1 MKADEFADGMNHPS
15 FLALDRAHLG
25 VQTGDVAAHLEHCQ
39 ACREYLESLTVP
51 APLPSFA
58 VRQLALAHR
67 PGGFRWSRV
76 LGAAS
81 LLAAACAAILWLQHQ
96 PRDVARVDQVYVAE
110 KGFRSVWIYVRRG
123 AETQLWD
130 GKRPVAAGDRLRL
143 KIDAGS
149 FHRVEVYSSND
160 PQNPT
165 RLFQSAL
172 TPGQTMTL
180 PDAWEIDDSPDAER
194 LSVVFS
200 DGPVTPSWEQWRQ
213 GKVQPGVAV
222 LSFVLP
228 KTAALSTD
236 AGQLTP

>member
-1 MKADEFADGMNHPS
+1 MKADELASEMNHPS

-25 VQTGDVAAHLEHCQ
+25 ETTRDVASHVERCE
-39 ACREYLESLTVP
+39 ACRRYLESLTVP
-51 APLPSFA
+51 APLPGFA
-58 VRQLALAHR
+58 GRR
-67 PGGFRWSRV
+67 STRWSRV
-76 LGAAS
+76 LGATS
-81 LLAAACAAILWLQHQ
+81 LAAAACAAFLWLQH
-96 PRDVARVDQVYVAE
+96 DKSDAARVGEAYVGE

-123 AETQLWD
+123 ADTQLWD
-130 GKRPVAAGDRLRL
+130 GKRPVIAGDRLRL

-149 FHRVEVYSSND
+149 FHRVEVYSSSG

-165 RLFQSAL
+165 RLFESAL

-200 DGPVTPSWEQWRQ
+200 DGPVAPNWEQWRQ
-213 GKVQPGVAV
+213 GKTQPGVAV

-228 KTAALSTD
+228 KASALAPD